1 MTAPITFD
9 LDSSDYNAHL
19 GFDVLLNDNVVFTT
33 EHVTELTTVTVEVND
48 DVDTENELKFVL
60 KNKTQDHTKVDEQG
74 NILSDAMLSIS
85 NIAFDEVKLGHMF
98 IEQTVYHHDMNGSQD
113 LTEFQFYNK
122 TQDHTKVDEQGNILS
137 DAMLSI
143 SNIAF
148 DEIKLGHMFI
158 TQTVYHHDMNGSQ
171 DLFEDKFYGS
181 MGCNGYVSLKFAT
194 PIYLWLLENM

>member
-1 MTAPITFD
+1 MNTPITFD
-9 LDSSDYNAHL
+9 LDSSDYNAQL

-33 EHVTELTTVTVEVND
+33 EHVTELTTVTIEVND
-48 DVDTENELKFVL
+48 DVDAEHELKFVL

-113 LTEFQFYNK
+113 LTEFQFY
-122 TQDHTKVDEQGNILS
+122 
-137 DAMLSI
+137 
-143 SNIAF
+143 
-148 DEIKLGHMFI
+148 
-158 TQTVYHHDMNGSQ
+158 
-171 DLFEDKFYGS
+171 GS

-194 PIYLWLLENM
+194 PIFLWLLENM

>member
-33 EHVTELTTVTVEVND
+33 EHVTELTTVTIEVND
-48 DVDTENELKFVL
+48 DVDAEHELKFVL
-60 KNKTQDHTKVDEQG
+60 K
-74 NILSDAMLSIS
+74 
-85 NIAFDEVKLGHMF
+85 
-98 IEQTVYHHDMNGSQD
+98 
-113 LTEFQFYNK
+113 NK

-158 TQTVYHHDMNGSQ
+158 EQTVYHHDMNGSQ
-171 DLFEDKFYGS
+171 DLTEFQFYGS

-194 PIYLWLLENM
+194 PIYVWLLENM

>member
-9 LDSSDYNAHL
+9 LDSSDYNAQL

-33 EHVTELTTVTVEVND
+33 EHVTELTTITIDVND
-48 DVDTENELKFVL
+48 DVDAEHELKFVL

-85 NIAFDEVKLGHMF
+85 NIEFDQVKLGHMF
-98 IEQTVYHHDMNGSQD
+98 FEQSVYHHDMNGSQD
-113 LTEFQFYNK
+113 LTEY
-122 TQDHTKVDEQGNILS
+122 
-137 DAMLSI
+137 
-143 SNIAF
+143 
-148 DEIKLGHMFI
+148 
-158 TQTVYHHDMNGSQ
+158 
-171 DLFEDKFYGS
+171 KFYGS